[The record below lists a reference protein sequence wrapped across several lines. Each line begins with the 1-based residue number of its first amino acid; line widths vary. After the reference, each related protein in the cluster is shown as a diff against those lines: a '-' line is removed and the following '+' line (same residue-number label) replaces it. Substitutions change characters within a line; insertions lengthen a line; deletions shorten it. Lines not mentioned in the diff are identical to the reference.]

1 MKYQFKFLFMINE
14 ISWPLLQALATK
26 LAPDLIIQNTE
37 QASNQ
42 ITVTLN
48 RELTPTELLTL
59 PTIVA
64 TNIIQITAA

>member
-26 LAPDLIIQNTE
+26 LAPDLIIQNIE

>member
-1 MKYQFKFLFMINE
+1 MINE

-26 LAPDLIIQNTE
+26 LAPDLIIQNIE

>member
-1 MKYQFKFLFMINE
+1 MINE